1 MIHITFENQET
12 VEFQDHMIDEI
23 LVYTEMFYNGMKI
36 LCVRCD
42 DFSDP
47 HGIAEYCNLLNFELF
62 INALGGK

>member
-23 LVYTEMFYNGMKI
+23 LVYTEMNGMKI

-62 INALGGK
+62 INTLGGK